1 MARARNIKPGFFKN
15 ADLVELSVEARLLF
29 IGLWTLAD
37 RAGRLEDRPK
47 QIKMELFPAD
57 SVDVDACL
65 DGLQKWGFVTRYE
78 VAGKRLI
85 QVVNFEKHQHPHRD
99 EKVSVLPGPDATT
112 DEAQCKHGASTVQAP
127 CTDDANTGLTRLNP
141 DSLNLNPES
150 LNLNPESPIP
160 AQAPGRKSAK
170 PVAPDG
176 YTEEFESAW
185 RDYPQRPGHSK
196 AEAFRA
202 WKARI
207 ADGVDP
213 SVMAEGVARY
223 AAYCKAEGI
232 EPKFVKHAATFFG
245 PDLHFDSDWAPSSP
259 VEATKLTGNYAELAL
274 PSRPKWALDAG
285 FANRFEANND
295 GCFEH
300 NAAKFRDGKKVV
312 A

>member
-15 ADLVELSVEARLLF
+15 ADLVELPIEARLLF

-37 RAGRLEDRPK
+37 RAGRMEDRPK

-85 QVVNFEKHQHPHRD
+85 QVVNFDKHQHPHRD
-99 EKVSVLPGPDATT
+99 EKVSELPGPDGAN
-112 DEAQCKHGASTVQAP
+112 DEALCKHGANTVQAP
-127 CTDDANTGLTRLNP
+127 CADDANTGLTRLIP
-141 DSLNLNPES
+141 DSLNLIPDT
-150 LNLNPESPIP
+150 PIP
-160 AQAPGRKSAK
+160 ARAPGRKSAK
-170 PVAPDG
+170 PAVKDG

-213 SVMAEGVARY
+213 SVMAEGVGRY
-223 AAYCKAEGI
+223 AAYCVAEGI

-245 PDLHFDSDWAPSSP
+245 PDRHFDSDWAPSLP
-259 VEATKLTGNYAELAL
+259 VEAPKLTGNYAELLAD
-274 PSRPKWALDAG
+274 PKPRWALDAG
-285 FANRFEANND
+285 FTNRFEANND

-300 NAAKFRDGKKVV
+300 NAAQFRDGKKV
-312 A
+312 AA